1 MLIWKAG
8 NEMGPWRALLLIVIS
23 SILLLGCEDT
33 NTQGKRKKSVMAPN
47 SPMAKL
53 TCKANRNT
61 LQKAVGMYMTQKKR
75 LPQSLEELESMGM
88 FDKKVRCPSG
98 GTYLFGARGVVTCS
112 IHK

>member
-1 MLIWKAG
+1 
-8 NEMGPWRALLLIVIS
+8 MGPWRALLLIVIS
-23 SILLLGCEDT
+23 SLLLIGCEET
-33 NTQGKRKKSVMAPN
+33 NTQPKTKQSVMAPN
-47 SPMAKL
+47 SPLAKM

-75 LPQSLEELESMGM
+75 LPQSLAEIESLGM
-88 FDKKVRCPSG
+88 FDKKMRCPGG